1 MAKKKPTIESNL
13 LTRVAYHPEE
23 MKDLELRGFEP
34 NALSA
39 PYAAAFK
46 EATKFM
52 VMYGEFPPARTL
64 MSRVKGISI
73 GRSSPKR
80 KAIVY
85 WDTIRWWLWRNDLVG
100 TVQEVSEM
108 FPDDLNDSDQSL
120 DLAAITQAGLTKFS
134 EVSAKYASDSERPVL
149 LGEVADDLVK
159 EQEDSGSILAIPIP
173 FDFIQE
179 EIRGFKAG
187 QIYIVAGRPKT
198 GKTWFA
204 LICAAYAIMKGYRVL
219 LTSLEMRAIEIARRM
234 ACIIGKISYNRCVKR
249 TMKPQEKQ
257 RYYELLRSLKKGKL
271 GQRVQIVGPGVAKGP
286 ETVGTLHKAFGA
298 HFVIVD
304 AFYNMQSG
312 SDQDRE
318 WEKVLALM
326 RKYRRVSLPSE
337 AAWMLVTQFN
347 RGGKSRRG
355 ANLDNLGFTDAIGQ
369 DANALLYVVRSNYLK
384 KARQVDLILGEAR
397 EADDSVAFRHFWD
410 FVEMRWDAVGAV
422 QYGSDDEEV

>member
-1 MAKKKPTIESNL
+1 MAKPTIESNL
-13 LTRVAYHPEE
+13 LTRVAYRPAE
-23 MKDLELRGFEP
+23 MRDLELRGFEP
-34 NALSA
+34 DALSA

-46 EATKFM
+46 MVTNFM
-52 VMYGEFPPARTL
+52 AMYGEFPSAKMMT
-64 MSRVKGISI
+64 SRLKGIEV
-73 GRSSPKR
+73 GRSCPKR

-85 WDTIRWWLWRNDLVG
+85 WDTIRWWQWRNDLVG
-100 TVQEVSEM
+100 TIQEVSEM
-108 FPDDLNDSDQSL
+108 FPDEVRDADQSL

-149 LGEVADDLVK
+149 LAEAVDDLVK
-159 EQEDSGSILAIPIP
+159 EQENSSSILAIPIP

-204 LICAAYAIMKGYRVL
+204 LICAAYAIMNGYKVL

-234 ACIIGKISYNRCVKR
+234 ACIIGKISYNRCMKR
-249 TMKPQEKQ
+249 TMTPNEKQ
-257 RYYELLRSLKKGKL
+257 KYYELLQSIKKGKL
-271 GQRVQIVGPGVAKGP
+271 GQRLQIVGPGVAKGP

-298 HFVIVD
+298 HLVIVD

-312 SDQDRE
+312 GDQDRE
-318 WEKVLALM
+318 WEKVLSLM
-326 RKYRRVSLPSE
+326 RKYRRISLPSE

-355 ANLDNLGFTDAIGQ
+355 ANLDNLAFADAIGQ

-410 FVEMRWDAVGAV
+410 FVEMRWGAVGAV
-422 QYGSDDEEV
+422 TYGSDDEEV